1 MPQPIARY
9 GDPQPE
15 QQRIMRPPSIAVSVV
30 IPMRN
35 EECRI
40 GPCLDSITRNEFP
53 PEQLEILVVDG
64 GSTDSSRVM
73 VTERAA
79 RFPGIRLLDNPH
91 KVVSAGLNLGLRE
104 AVGRVII
111 IMGAHAEYSPRYI
124 KTCLQELEA
133 TNADA
138 VGGVLETQPGGDTLV
153 ARAIALMTQ
162 HPFGVG
168 GSAFRTRRG
177 RGYVDTVPYAA
188 YRRPVFERVGLFNE
202 SLIRNQDFEFNARV
216 RRAGGKLFLSS
227 QIETKYY
234 QVPDVKRLVIQA
246 FNNGFW
252 LPPMWFSSPGSLRL
266 RHSVPGAFV
275 GVLLGSLML
284 LPVGAGFVIPGALA
298 LLLYGIAVTLTAGQ
312 IARHEGGRFFLPVS
326 ALFFTHHMVYGAGT
340 LAGLVSSAIRSTF
353 LQRAFVRQ
361 TSRNVRFNDLRRSCT
376 TDAVVASK
384 AQSSKSSSY

>member
-1 MPQPIARY
+1 MQQPIALD

-15 QQRIMRPPSIAVSVV
+15 QQRIMRPASIAVSVV
-30 IPMRN
+30 VPMRN
-35 EECRI
+35 EERRI

-64 GSTDSSRVM
+64 RSTDSSRTM

-79 RFPGIRLLDNPH
+79 HFPGIRLLDNPY
-91 KVVSAGLNLGLRE
+91 KVVSAGLNIGLRE
-104 AVGRVII
+104 ALGRVII

-138 VGGVLETQPGGDTLV
+138 VGGVLQTQPGGDTLV

-168 GSAFRTRRG
+168 GSAFRTRRSG
-177 RGYVDTVPYAA
+177 GYVDTVPYAA
-188 YRRPVFERVGLFNE
+188 YRRPVFESIGLFNE
-202 SLIRNQDFEFNARV
+202 SLVRNQDFEFNARV

-234 QVPDVKRLVIQA
+234 QVPDVKRLVMQA

-252 LPPMWFSSPGSLRL
+252 LPQMWFSSPTSLRL
-266 RHSVPGAFV
+266 RHAVPGVFV
-275 GVLLGSLML
+275 GVLLASLML
-284 LPVGAGFVIPGALA
+284 LPVGAGWATPGALA
-298 LLLYGIAVTLTAGQ
+298 LVLYGVAVTLTAGQ
-312 IARHEGGRFFLPVS
+312 IARHEGGKFFLPLC

-340 LAGLVSSAIRSTF
+340 LAGLISSATRPTF
-353 LQRAFVRQ
+353 LQGAFARQ
-361 TSRNVRFNDLRRSCT
+361 ISSNVRS
-376 TDAVVASK
+376 
-384 AQSSKSSSY
+384 